1 MSKKYIKQIDK
12 ENFIYPG
19 NTLAEYDVTIIHD
32 LKENSVSGATS
43 GFTTSLSGSNL
54 VVSFSYD
61 WELNGAEPFISN
73 DGKLNVLS
81 LHMMTADKKYY
92 KPWIC
97 VGLVQNSNTALTS
110 VTGTTSFTITP
121 AMAGVSSFAN
131 GTYYYEI
138 RFIGKRGIYAE
149 EHSGSVVLPSP
160 TPTMTVTPSPTP
172 GLSPTPSPTPSAT
185 PNPGGNNLAEI
196 GSVCRTDGCP
206 NGTVLR
212 IFLDNADYATFVANG
227 YSFEG
232 FGGGP
237 EFTCTAIARNSIGTP
252 ITSPCYYDGNNVSW
266 SLSSGVFTYYTN
278 QC

>member
-1 MSKKYIKQIDK
+1 MSNKYIKQIDK

-97 VGLVQNSNTALTS
+97 VGLVQNNNTALTS

-121 AMAGVSSFAN
+121 AMAGVSSFVN

-172 GLSPTPSPTPSAT
+172 GLSPSPTPTPSAT
-185 PNPGGNNLAEI
+185 PASNINLAEI
-196 GSVCRTDGCP
+196 GSACRADGCP
-206 NGTVLR
+206 VTPVIR
-212 IFLDNADYATFVANG
+212 VYLDNADYAAFVANG
-227 YSFEG
+227 YNFSG
-232 FGGGP
+232 LGGGP
-237 EFTCTAIARNSIGTP
+237 PTSCTAIARNSDGSTLN
-252 ITSPCYYDGNNVSW
+252 TQCYFDGNNVSW
-266 SLSSGVFTYYTN
+266 KLTVGHFSYYDY